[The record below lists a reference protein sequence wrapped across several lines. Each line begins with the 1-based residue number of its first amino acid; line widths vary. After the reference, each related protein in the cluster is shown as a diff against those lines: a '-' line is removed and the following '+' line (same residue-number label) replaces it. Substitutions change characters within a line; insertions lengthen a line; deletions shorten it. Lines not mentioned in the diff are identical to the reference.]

1 MILLCISQMNITLI
15 LIHFQYGA
23 KLKHLSVFCIS
34 LLFSQSL
41 LLAESSD
48 DLDKVLEEATTIA
61 TKTKLNA
68 DYVPGTVTVISGEK
82 LKSLGITNL
91 AEQNAFDM
99 IVGFDSST
107 LSLRG
112 AGSIYG
118 AQGNKIKWMLND
130 KPISSEIW
138 GIPKLGVG
146 QIVFPIPTDAI
157 DRIEII
163 RGPGSAIYG
172 GNAIYGVVNIITK
185 KETGTVFTTLS
196 QMQSNKFGKA
206 VGGYST
212 YKQKDLEVSAIVS
225 AEKNDGWDLPITTQ
239 APAGS
244 GNLPN
249 ANANNLFMA
258 DLSYK
263 NFDFWAYR
271 LKAKNDYSRLQW
283 DPTNYLPQDNTEP
296 VQSNTYTM
304 LGGQGKFDIASNLLL
319 TAKAGINQYE
329 NSAHVMF
336 FPSYLL
342 GSNPD
347 DLDGIR
353 KINYKESTKYLE
365 GNLET
370 TVGSNR
376 LLGGAYAGFL
386 SVDQDDVTQMWSRI
400 SGHYIYNPSGTS
412 THLLTTKNPER
423 INRALYLQ
431 DEIQLDEQST
441 VTVGARY
448 DTYSDGREALSPRIA
463 LVYQYDES
471 NILKAQYSRA
481 FRPPSFS
488 EQYSPNNQPS
498 HTKYESE
505 TADTVELSYIFKTK
519 DSSVK
524 TTAFNSRT
532 KNMITYH
539 DNTYETINL
548 ENPTTVNGLE
558 IELSKNY
565 DSLNFG
571 ANMAY
576 YKSHRGEVKLTRAG
590 TVLNYDASEF
600 ALSAN
605 LIGNLFATFNSD
617 TAYPTTVW
625 YHYTGSKNR
634 VNNNLLDGNGNIKA
648 TTNGSIPV
656 QDYVNVTQK
665 INGIAKDLD
674 LEFGVKNLFG
684 KTLKTLYFPLN
695 PPNTSDIPYMKQT
708 FWVNLLYR
716 F

>member
-1 MILLCISQMNITLI
+1 M
-15 LIHFQYGA
+15 
-23 KLKHLSVFCIS
+23 KHLSVFCIS
-34 LLFSQSL
+34 LLFTQSL

-48 DLDKVLEEATTIA
+48 DLDKVLEEATSIA

-118 AQGNKIKWMLND
+118 AQGNKIKWMIND

-185 KETGTVFTTLS
+185 KDTGTLFTTLS

-206 VGGYST
+206 LGGYTSFR
-212 YKQKDLEVSAIVS
+212 QNDLEASAIVS

-249 ANANNLFMA
+249 AYGNNVIMA
-258 DLSYK
+258 DVSYK
-263 NFDFWAYR
+263 NFDFWAYK
-271 LKAKNDYSRLQW
+271 LKAKNNYARLQW
-283 DPTNYLPQDNTEP
+283 DPSNYLPQDNTEP

-304 LGGQGKFDIASNLLL
+304 LGAQGKFDITSSVLL

-329 NSAHVMF
+329 NSADVVF
-336 FPSYLL
+336 YPASVLS
-342 GSNPD
+342 SNPNN
-347 DLDGIR
+347 LDGVR
-353 KINYKESTKYLE
+353 KIDYAESTKYVE
-365 GNLET
+365 GIVES

-376 LLGGAYAGFL
+376 LLGGVYASFL
-386 SVDQDDVTQMWSRI
+386 SVDTDDVIQSWKRSNGQII
-400 SGHYIYNPSGTS
+400 SYPEGSL
-412 THLLTTKNPER
+412 THLLTSYNPKR
-423 INRALYLQ
+423 INKALYLQ

-498 HTKYESE
+498 HTDYESE

-519 DSSVK
+519 DSAVK

-565 DSLNFG
+565 ESLNVG
-571 ANMAY
+571 ANLAF
-576 YKSHRGEVKLTRAG
+576 YKSRRGDVELTRG
-590 TVLNYDASEF
+590 GVILNYDPSEF

-605 LIGNLFATFNSD
+605 LIGNLFATINSD

-665 INGIAKDLD
+665 INGIAKNLD

-684 KTLKTLYFPLN
+684 KTIKTLYFPLN

-708 FWVNLLYR
+708 YWVNLLYR